1 MADVAPPIV
10 DEDFDEDIVDEVPEE
25 PQGHPDPVFNAH
37 LNVGNFFAL
46 YGWYI
51 AFGLFILS
59 FVWKNLE
66 EKIEQ
71 WRRQWEDAKIK
82 KDPDAY
88 HRQEETRFSRL
99 EQLQA
104 KYDQLAIKR
113 KEREEEIAAARRER
127 DEAALE
133 HRGKESMNRWRQE
146 KEGAKN
152 ETDSKEEIKKPKKP
166 TTFRRAEYNPLMGSG
181 GGSGFKSS
189 RPKASRGG

>member
-1 MADVAPPIV
+1 MADVAPPVIE
-10 DEDFDEDIVDEVPEE
+10 DDFDEDVGEDVPVE
-25 PQGHPDPVFNAH
+25 PQGHPDQVYNAH
-37 LNVGNFFAL
+37 LSVGNFFAL

-51 AFGLFILS
+51 AFGLLILS
-59 FVWKNLE
+59 IIWKNAE

-71 WRRQWEDAKIK
+71 LRRQWEDAKIK

-104 KYDQLAIKR
+104 KYDQLAMKR

-127 DEAALE
+127 DEAALQ

-146 KEGAKN
+146 KEGTQN
-152 ETDSKEEIKKPKKP
+152 QTESKEEIKKTKKP
-166 TTFRRAEYNPLMGSG
+166 TTFRRAEYNPLMGAG

-189 RPKASRGG
+189 RAKPSRGG